1 MYGRSVGHLRR
12 GGRSPTPWT
21 PTTAGPPKSSAT
33 AMDKL
38 PRTVEVN
45 SQIAELGKHMGR

>member
-1 MYGRSVGHLRR
+1 VYGGSVGIYAGWSIADSVETDDR
-12 GGRSPTPWT
+12 WT
-21 PTTAGPPKSSAT
+21 AESLAT